1 MALMIITVIV
11 LAALAAALIGRRGM
25 VHRRHALADQRE
37 TEARARRHSL
47 N

>member
-1 MALMIITVIV
+1 MALMIITVIALVV
-11 LAALAAALIGRRGM
+11 LAGALIGRRGM